1 MPRGSAEKRSTPSGA
16 HVTLP
21 RGKGSMSKAA
31 VRGGAA
37 AWQFLRCACQ
47 ASADLA
53 STVLLERDKYSALG
67 GGLLGGA
74 TMWTGALATLAQRLT
89 RRASKEVITVPL
101 RFLFSDRSMLRATET
116 RQRPPSPACPP
127 PTPLPAVLIGARP
140 ARVGW
145 LQEDGGES
153 EEDSDE

>member
-1 MPRGSAEKRSTPSGA
+1 MPIPIFCLCLQALLDKSSRHCSSSVLPPMPMPRGSAEKRSTPSGA

-74 TMWTGALATLAQRLT
+74 TMWTGAMATLP
-89 RRASKEVITVPL
+89 K
-101 RFLFSDRSMLRATET
+101 
-116 RQRPPSPACPP
+116 
-127 PTPLPAVLIGARP
+127 G
-140 ARVGW
+140 
-145 LQEDGGES
+145 
-153 EEDSDE
+153 

>member
-1 MPRGSAEKRSTPSGA
+1 
-16 HVTLP
+16 
-21 RGKGSMSKAA
+21 MSKAA

-74 TMWTGALATLAQRLT
+74 TMWTGAMATLAHPAKLRRRRLA
-89 RRASKEVITVPL
+89 RAG
-101 RFLFSDRSMLRATET
+101 
-116 RQRPPSPACPP
+116 
-127 PTPLPAVLIGARP
+127 GAR
-140 ARVGW
+140 RTG
-145 LQEDGGES
+145 
-153 EEDSDE
+153 